1 MICLALLSIYLSDK
15 IITLISYLIFFFDV
29 IGNLM
34 FLLTEFPLTTDLVLS
49 TLINTLLSERKFFI
63 AFTGMAIGYI
73 KSKL

>member
-1 MICLALLSIYLSDK
+1 
-15 IITLISYLIFFFDV
+15 
-29 IGNLM
+29 M

-73 KSKL
+73 KSISLLYDPTSTALTVAVRERS